1 MRFHVVAL
9 PHTQVTKDYAN
20 CAYTEKVRRFC
31 MMMNSL
37 GHEVFLYSG
46 EVKPECEVT
55 EHIMCATEDYRS
67 AQVGS
72 THYTQYPFDIN
83 NSLWKTFN
91 GMAISQI
98 GKRIRQK
105 DFICL
110 IGGTAQKPIAD
121 AFPNHMSV
129 EFGVGYGGVFSKY
142 RVFESYAWMHSVYAG
157 YQNPTA
163 VDGQFFDVVINGY
176 LEPEMF
182 PMGTHD
188 GNYYLYIGR
197 LIDRKGYKIAQ
208 EVCERLGKRLILAGP
223 GKGTGY
229 GEFVGS
235 VGPEERAKLMGG
247 AIATFA
253 PTLYV
258 EPFGNVVIEAQA
270 CGTPT
275 ITTDWGAFTET
286 NINGFTGYRCRTL
299 AEFIKAAEDV
309 KKLDRES
316 IRSWATLQYNLDTI
330 GLQYEEYFS
339 RLLTLWDNGWYQLE
353 GEQNGS
359 KNAPL
364 SDSFPE
370 DATSAI

>member
-1 MRFHVVAL
+1 MRFHIVAL
-9 PHTQVTKDYAN
+9 PHTQVTKEFAG
-20 CAYTEKVRRFC
+20 CAFTEKVRRFC
-31 MMMNSL
+31 IMMHNL
-37 GHEVFLYSG
+37 GHEVFLYAG
-46 EVKPECEVT
+46 EEVEAPVT
-55 EHIMCATEDYRS
+55 ELITCVGEDQRAAAVAT
-67 AQVGS
+67 VP
-72 THYTQYPFDIN
+72 HYTQYPFEGP
-83 NSLWKTFN
+83 LWNGFN
-91 GMAISQI
+91 HNAIKEIS
-98 GKRIRQK
+98 KRIQQK

-121 AFPNHMSV
+121 AFPEHMSV

-142 RVFESYAWMHSVYAG
+142 RVFESYAWMHSVYAA
-157 YQNPTA
+157 YQNPTTI
-163 VDGQFFDVVINGY
+163 DGKFFDVVINGY

-188 GNYYLYIGR
+188 GDYYLYIGR
-197 LIDRKGYKIAQ
+197 LIDRKGYRIAQ

-223 GKGTGY
+223 GEGTGY

-253 PTLYV
+253 PTLYI

-299 AEFIKAAEDV
+299 AEFMKAAEDV

-339 RLLTLWDNGWYQLE
+339 RLLTLWDDGWYQLE

-359 KNAPL
+359 KNASL
-364 SDSFPE
+364 SNSFSE